1 MKTSLVFQ
9 TSHLHLDDGG
19 IIPAQVRCAPGEPLE
34 IKAGRHPGADIGLPD
49 DVHIALARA
58 DPHVHFRESPIPSRE
73 LFEADPWH
81 PTSQT
86 FEDLVA
92 SIQKANSAYDVRRG
106 SLAAL
111 RGGVWLAGAMGN
123 TPWPPVGLERWRAAC
138 AWYQKQAWIF
148 THVWP
153 RLEPGVPP
161 IPGQE
166 EKDFGTTFGGSGIS
180 ERQRREMYRAHPGGM
195 VSYHND
201 RERPD
206 ESLAAFKQRVQPPDY
221 LLHPLYYDGETVLAA
236 QRETIALAREAG
248 LRRLLTRH
256 IPTGDALRMVLSGR
270 GAGPLELPAEIG
282 LDYLY
287 FNRDMLESRPT
298 RMINYRRPAL
308 PSALDQAAL
317 IELTRDCARH
327 RDPWTFLGSDH
338 APHPRQAKAFRPDGL
353 PGSPGTRILEHTHQ
367 VHARLVRQAG
377 YTWADIDWLAAI
389 APARYMAQ
397 YRPFPYPVGTLGNGA
412 MANLVIFHPGTPYR
426 ADEALLR
433 EYLQDPEY
441 HTAYRDEP
449 LYGEVWFT
457 VVHGIVFDVR
467 EAVRPLNA
475 LPLSLPQFFHA
486 GLNGECP

>member
-9 TSHLHLDDGG
+9 TSHLHLDEGEF
-19 IIPAQVRCAPGEPLE
+19 IPAQVRCAPGEPLE
-34 IKAGRHPGADIGLPD
+34 IKPGRHAGADINLPD

-58 DPHVHFRESPIPSRE
+58 DPHVHFRESLIPTRE
-73 LFEADPWH
+73 MFEADPWH
-81 PTSQT
+81 PSSQKY
-86 FEDLVA
+86 EDLVA
-92 SIQKANSAYDVRRG
+92 SIAKANQAYDVRRG

-123 TPWPPVGLERWRAAC
+123 TPWAPVGQERWRATC
-138 AWYQKQAWIF
+138 EWYQKQAWIF

-153 RLEPGVPP
+153 RLEPGVHPV
-161 IPGQE
+161 PGQE
-166 EKDFGTTFGGSGIS
+166 EKDFGTTFGGSGNS
-180 ERQRREMYRAHPGGM
+180 EEQRREMYRARRGGM

-201 RERPD
+201 RERPE
-206 ESLAAFKQRVQPPDY
+206 ESLAAFQQRVRPPDY
-221 LLHPLYYDGETVLAA
+221 LLHPLYYDGDTVLAA

-256 IPTGDALRMVLSGR
+256 IPTGDALQMVLSER
-270 GAGPLELPAEIG
+270 EKSSMELPAEIG

-287 FNRDMLESRPT
+287 FNRGMLASRPT

-308 PSALDQAAL
+308 PSAPDQAAL
-317 IELTRDCARH
+317 IELTRGRARR

-367 VHARLVRQAG
+367 VHAHLVHQAG

-389 APARYMAQ
+389 VPARYIAE
-397 YRPFPYPVGTLGNGA
+397 YRPFPYPVGTLRDGA
-412 MANLVIFHPGTPYR
+412 MANLVVFHPDTPYR

-433 EYLQDPEY
+433 EQLRDPEY
-441 HTAYRDEP
+441 HTAYRDES
-449 LYGEVWFT
+449 LRGEVWFT
-457 VVHGIVFDVR
+457 AVHGIVFAVR
-467 EAVRPLNA
+467 ETIRPVNA
-475 LPLSLPQFFHA
+475 EWADLSHYFHA
-486 GLNGECP
+486 GWQEECP